1 MRAPVRA
8 TRFPLLVGDASGP
21 LLVENDSRPFGPR
34 GPTGRGRTVKKR
46 LLALLCFLVLCL
58 GMLPS
63 SALASESG
71 SYVALGDSI
80 SAGYGLGEGELSF
93 PEMLERDTEYELTD
107 FSSND
112 GVTSGDLLAT
122 LQDSEVAAAVRD
134 ADVIT
139 ITVGGND
146 LMNALYE
153 YLADAL
159 GGSMTAD
166 QIRDGLENGS
176 IKDPITLWALM
187 NSLSGF
193 PRSFHAEDALTTL
206 RTNLS
211 SALERI
217 KALNPDVTCIV
228 ANQYNPYGHMGEAA
242 EGIVQTFETGVQAL
256 NTTLAG
262 VAQDQGVI
270 VVDVYEAF
278 DASADNPCKAHF
290 TAIDDFNLDFHPNAL
305 GHKLIATEF
314 AKVFPVPV
322 QTYDVWVAGT
332 QVNENNAGNVLGD
345 GTVSYDPISNTLT
358 LNNATIDYQ
367 ENRDDNTKGAI
378 LFNGDLN
385 VELVGENVITS
396 VTSGIY
402 ANGAGNLVITG
413 GALTVDAVYY
423 GIGSANASRNVTIS
437 GVDLDVDVD
446 RRSTFIGVG
455 IQAGGQLLITD
466 GTVAEVTGT
475 GADTH
480 PVIGNGGLSIVDSE
494 VHAWVDAEGQYANSM
509 ILSDHDITIDNS
521 IVEATADDTY
531 DFGILA
537 GNDLIPSEGTI
548 TIKNNSQVTVS
559 AASGIALHTME
570 GDEGDVVIEDSKVV
584 ATSSGHYA
592 MYVNGDITISGAS
605 DVTVSSPYAAFAPDD
620 SITIDPKGGL
630 VDVWEGSSEE
640 NASKTADS
648 PLSQS
653 ATLEIAS
660 KYFHSAPHVHAFTER
675 VEDDAYL
682 ASMATCTDPAAY
694 YLSCECGAE
703 GTDTFSVGSA
713 LGHSW
718 GDWEVVTLASCTEP
732 GVEGR
737 MCASCGATES
747 REIAATGHDYV
758 DGVCTACGEKDPD
771 YVVPEEPEKS
781 DADIPATGDAS
792 AFASLVPALAGASA
806 LTAGVFARRR
816 RR

>member
-1 MRAPVRA
+1 M
-8 TRFPLLVGDASGP
+8 
-21 LLVENDSRPFGPR
+21 
-34 GPTGRGRTVKKR
+34 KKR

-80 SAGYGLGEGELSF
+80 SAGYGLNGELSF
-93 PEMLERDTEYELTD
+93 PKQLEQRTGYVLTD

-112 GVTSGDLLAT
+112 GVTSGDLLET
-122 LQDSEVAAAVRD
+122 LQDSKVAAAVRN

-153 YLADAL
+153 YLADAP
-159 GGSMTAD
+159 GVSMTAD
-166 QIRDGLENGS
+166 QIRDGLVNGT
-176 IKDPITLWALM
+176 IKDPLVLLTLM

-193 PRSFHAEDALTTL
+193 PGSSHAEDALKTL
-206 RTNLS
+206 STNLS
-211 SALERI
+211 SALAQI
-217 KALNPDVTCIV
+217 KVMNPDVTCII
-228 ANQYNPYGHMGEAA
+228 ANQYNPYGHIEGEAA
-242 EGIVQTFETGVQAL
+242 AGIVLTFETSVLDL

-262 VAQDQGVI
+262 VAQTQGVT
-270 VVDVYEAF
+270 VVDVYDAF
-278 DASADNPCKAHF
+278 HASTDNPCNADF
-290 TAIDDFNLDFHPNAL
+290 TAIGNFNLDFHPNAL
-305 GHKLIATEF
+305 GHQLIAAEF
-314 AKVFPVPV
+314 AKAFPDPV

-345 GTVSYDPISNTLT
+345 GTVSYDPDTQTLT
-358 LNNATIDYQ
+358 LNNAKINYQ

-378 LFNGDLN
+378 LFNGGLN
-385 VELVGENVITS
+385 VKLVGENVITS

-402 ANGAGNLVITG
+402 ANGAGDLVITG
-413 GALTVDAVYY
+413 DALTVDAVYY
-423 GIGSANASRNVTIS
+423 GIGSADASRNVTIS

-446 RRSTFIGVG
+446 RRSPFIGVG

-537 GNDLIPSEGTI
+537 GNDLIPSKGTI

-559 AASGIALHTME
+559 AASGIALYTMA
-570 GDEGDVVIEDSKVV
+570 GDVVIENSKVV
-584 ATSSGHYA
+584 ATSSGHNA
-592 MYVNGDITISGAS
+592 MHVNGDITISGAS

-630 VDVWEGSSEE
+630 VDVWEGSSRE
-640 NASKTADS
+640 NASKTSDS

-653 ATLEIAS
+653 VELEITS
-660 KYFHSAPHVHAFTER
+660 KYFHSEPHVHAFTER
-675 VEDDAYL
+675 VENDAYL
-682 ASMATCTDPAAY
+682 ASTATCTEPAAY
-694 YLSCECGAE
+694 YLSCECGTK
-703 GTDTFSVGSA
+703 GTDTFTVGSA
-713 LGHSW
+713 LGHAW
-718 GDWEVVTLASCTEP
+718 GEWEVVNAAACTAP
-732 GVEGR
+732 GVEER
-737 MCASCGATES
+737 TCASCGDVES

-758 DGVCTACGEKDPD
+758 DGVCTVCGEKDPD
-771 YVVPEEPEKS
+771 YVAPEDPEKS
-781 DADIPATGDAS
+781 DTTIPATGDAS
-792 AFASLVPALAGASA
+792 VLFSLVPALLGGSA
-806 LTAGVFARRR
+806 LAAGVVARRR
-816 RR
+816 R

>member
-1 MRAPVRA
+1 M
-8 TRFPLLVGDASGP
+8 L
-21 LLVENDSRPFGPR
+21 
-34 GPTGRGRTVKKR
+34 
-46 LLALLCFLVLCL
+46 LLCC
-58 GMLPS
+58 GMVPA
-63 SALASESG
+63 SASAAGTG

-80 SAGYGLGEGELSF
+80 SAGYGLEGGELSF
-93 PEMLERDTEYELTD
+93 PEMLERDTGYVLTD

-112 GVTSGDLLAT
+112 GVTSEDLLET
-122 LQDSEVAAAVRD
+122 LNKSEVIAAVQG

-153 YLADAL
+153 YLADAP
-159 GGSMTAD
+159 GVSMSAED
-166 QIRDGLENGS
+166 IRKGLENGT
-176 IKDPITLWALM
+176 IGTGTLMKLM
-187 NSLSGF
+187 MELGDF
-193 PRSFHAEDALTTL
+193 PASSQASAALTTL
-206 RTNLS
+206 GANLS
-211 SALERI
+211 RALAQI
-217 KALNPDVTCIV
+217 KGMNPDATCIV
-228 ANQYNPYGHMGEAA
+228 ANQYNPYGHINNPFAA
-242 EGIVQTFETGVQAL
+242 DIVSTFEEGVQAL

-262 VAQDQGVI
+262 VAQARGAT
-270 VVDVYEAF
+270 VVDVHGVFA
-278 DASADNPCKAHF
+278 ASSANPCNAYF
-290 TAIDDFNLDFHPNAL
+290 TGLNNFSLDFHPNAL
-305 GHKLIATEF
+305 GHQLIAE
-314 AKVFPVPV
+314 AVEQALPDPDPA

-332 QVNENNAGNVLGD
+332 QVSDDNAGDVLGD
-345 GTVSYDPISNTLT
+345 GKVSYDPTSKTLT
-358 LNNATIDYQ
+358 LNNATINYQ
-367 ENRDDNTKGAI
+367 ENQSDNTKGAI

-385 VELVGENVITS
+385 VKLVGKNVITS

-402 ANGAGNLVITG
+402 ANGAGDLVITG
-413 GALTVDAVYY
+413 DALTVDAVYY

-446 RRSTFIGVG
+446 RRSPFIGVG

-559 AASGIALHTME
+559 AASGIAVHTMA
-570 GDEGDVVIEDSKVV
+570 GDVVIEDSKVV
-584 ATSSGHYA
+584 ATSSGHNA

-620 SITIDPKGGL
+620 SITINPKGGL
-630 VDVWEGSSEE
+630 VDVWKGSSEE

-653 ATLEIAS
+653 TVLEISS
-660 KYFHSAPHVHAFTER
+660 KYFHSAPHAHAFTER

-682 ASMATCTDPAAY
+682 ASMATCTDPATY
-694 YLSCECGAE
+694 YLSCECGVA
-703 GTDTFSVGSA
+703 GTDTFSAGSA

-718 GDWEVVTLASCTEP
+718 GDWEVVTPATCTEP

-737 MCASCGATES
+737 ACASCGATES
-747 REIAATGHDYV
+747 REIAATGHDFV
-758 DGVCTACGEKDPD
+758 DGACAACGEKDPSFVTPD
-771 YVVPEEPEKS
+771 EPEKDEPKKS
-781 DADIPATGDAS
+781 DPVKDESALPSAGDAGS
-792 AFASLVPALAGASA
+792 LAALVPALAGASA
-806 LTAGVFARRR
+806 LATGIILRRR
-816 RR
+816 G

>member
-1 MRAPVRA
+1 M
-8 TRFPLLVGDASGP
+8 
-21 LLVENDSRPFGPR
+21 
-34 GPTGRGRTVKKR
+34 KKR

-80 SAGYGLGEGELSF
+80 SAGYGLKEGELSF
-93 PEMLERDTEYELTD
+93 PKMLERDTEYVLTD

-112 GVTSGDLLAT
+112 GVTSEDLLET
-122 LQDSEVAAAVRD
+122 LNKPEVIAAVQE

-146 LMNALYE
+146 LMDALYE
-153 YLADAL
+153 YLADAS
-159 GGSMTAD
+159 GSMTAD
-166 QIRDGLENGS
+166 QIREGLESGK
-176 IKDPITLWALM
+176 IDLLTLLGLMQQLEYFPTSSQASAAL
-187 NSLSGF
+187 
-193 PRSFHAEDALTTL
+193 ATL
-206 RTNLS
+206 LTNLS
-211 SALERI
+211 RALAQI
-217 KALNPDVTCIV
+217 KALNPDVTCII
-228 ANQYNPYGHMGEAA
+228 ANQYNPYGHIEGEAA
-242 EGIVQTFETGVQAL
+242 EGIVSTFETGVTRL
-256 NTTLAG
+256 NATISS
-262 VAQDQGVI
+262 VAQAQGVT
-270 VVDVYEAF
+270 VVDVHEAF
-278 DASADNPCKAHF
+278 AASSDNPCNARF
-290 TAIDDFNLDFHPNAL
+290 TGIDNNFNLDFHPNAL
-305 GHKLIATEF
+305 GHGLIADEF
-314 AKVFPVPV
+314 ANKFPKPV

-332 QVNENNAGNVLGD
+332 QVNENNAGNVLDD
-345 GTVSYDPISNTLT
+345 GTVSYDPDTQTLT

-367 ENRDDNTKGAI
+367 ENEGDNTKGAI

-385 VELVGENVITS
+385 VKLVGKNVITS

-402 ANGAGNLVITG
+402 ANGAGDLVITG
-413 GALTVDAVYY
+413 DALTVDAVYY

-446 RRSTFIGVG
+446 RRSPFIGVG

-537 GNDLIPSEGTI
+537 GNDLIPSKGTI

-559 AASGIALHTME
+559 AASGIALYTMV
-570 GDEGDVVIEDSKVV
+570 GDVVIEDSKVV
-584 ATSSGHYA
+584 ATSSGHNA

-630 VDVWEGSSEE
+630 VDVWEGSSRE
-640 NASKTADS
+640 NASKTSDS

-653 ATLEIAS
+653 VELEITS
-660 KYFHSAPHVHAFTER
+660 KYFHSEPHVHAFTER
-675 VEDDAYL
+675 VENDAYL
-682 ASMATCTDPAAY
+682 ASTATCTEPAAY
-694 YLSCECGAE
+694 YLSCECGAK
-703 GTDTFSVGSA
+703 GTDTFTVGSA

-718 GDWEVVTLASCTEP
+718 GEWEVVNAAACTAP
-732 GVEGR
+732 GVEER
-737 MCASCGATES
+737 ACASCGDVES

-758 DGVCTACGEKDPD
+758 DGVCTVCGEKDPD
-771 YVVPEEPEKS
+771 YVAPKEPEKS

-792 AFASLVPALAGASA
+792 ALFSLVPALLGGSA
-806 LTAGVFARRR
+806 LAAGVIARRR
-816 RR
+816 R

>member
-1 MRAPVRA
+1 M
-8 TRFPLLVGDASGP
+8 L
-21 LLVENDSRPFGPR
+21 
-34 GPTGRGRTVKKR
+34 
-46 LLALLCFLVLCL
+46 LLCC
-58 GMLPS
+58 GMVPA
-63 SALASESG
+63 SASAAGTG

-80 SAGYGLGEGELSF
+80 SAGYGLEGGELSF
-93 PEMLERDTEYELTD
+93 PEMLERDTGYVLTD

-112 GVTSGDLLAT
+112 GVTSEDLLET
-122 LQDSEVAAAVRD
+122 LNKAEVIAAVQG

-153 YLADAL
+153 YLADAP
-159 GGSMTAD
+159 GVSMSAED
-166 QIRDGLENGS
+166 IREGLENGT
-176 IKDPITLWALM
+176 IGTGTLMKLM
-187 NSLSGF
+187 MELGDF
-193 PRSFHAEDALTTL
+193 PASSQASAALTTL
-206 RTNLS
+206 GANLS
-211 SALERI
+211 SALAQI
-217 KALNPDVTCIV
+217 KVMNPDVTCII
-228 ANQYNPYGHMGEAA
+228 ANQYNPYWHIKEAA
-242 EGIVQTFETGVQAL
+242 AIGIVLTFETGVLDL
-256 NTTLAG
+256 NTTLAE
-262 VAQDQGVI
+262 VAQTQGVTA
-270 VVDVYEAF
+270 VDVYGAF
-278 DASADNPCKAHF
+278 HVSADNPCNADF

-305 GHKLIATEF
+305 GHQLIAAEF
-314 AKVFPVPV
+314 AKAFPDPV

-345 GTVSYDPISNTLT
+345 GKVSYDQISNTLT
-358 LNNATIDYQ
+358 LNNATINYQ
-367 ENRDDNTKGAI
+367 ENQSDNTKGAI

-402 ANGAGNLVITG
+402 ANGAGDLVITG
-413 GALTVDAVYY
+413 DALTVDAVYY

-446 RRSTFIGVG
+446 RRSPFIGVG

-559 AASGIALHTME
+559 AASGIAVHTMA
-570 GDEGDVVIEDSKVV
+570 GDVVIEDSKVV
-584 ATSSGHYA
+584 ATSSGHNA

-620 SITIDPKGGL
+620 SITINPKGGL
-630 VDVWEGSSEE
+630 VDVWKGSSEE

-660 KYFHSAPHVHAFTER
+660 KFFHSAPHAHAFTER

-682 ASMATCTDPAAY
+682 ASMATCTVPAAY
-694 YLSCECGAE
+694 YLSCECGAA
-703 GTDTFSVGSA
+703 GTDTFSAGSA
-713 LGHSW
+713 LGHGW
-718 GDWEVVTLASCTEP
+718 GDWEVVTPATCTEP

-737 MCASCGATES
+737 TCASCGATES
-747 REIAATGHDYV
+747 REIAATGHDFV
-758 DGVCTACGEKDPD
+758 DGACAVCGEKDPSFVTPD
-771 YVVPEEPEKS
+771 EPEKDEPKKS
-781 DADIPATGDAS
+781 DPVKDESALPAAGDAGS
-792 AFASLVPALAGASA
+792 LAALVPALAGASA
-806 LTAGVFARRR
+806 LATGILLRRR
-816 RR
+816 G

>member
-1 MRAPVRA
+1 MIRRII
-8 TRFPLLVGDASGP
+8 G
-21 LLVENDSRPFGPR
+21 
-34 GPTGRGRTVKKR
+34 
-46 LLALLCFLVLCL
+46 LLCMLLLCC
-58 GMLPS
+58 GMVPA
-63 SALASESG
+63 SASAAGTG

-80 SAGYGLGEGELSF
+80 SAGYGLSEGELSF
-93 PEMLERDTEYELTD
+93 PERLAQSTRYALAD
-107 FSSND
+107 FSSSD
-112 GVTSGDLLAT
+112 GVTSQALLET
-122 LQDSEVAAAVRD
+122 LSQPEVADAVKN

-153 YLADAL
+153 YLAEAS
-159 GGSMTAD
+159 GTMTAD
-166 QIRDGLENGS
+166 EIREGLENGS
-176 IKDPITLWALM
+176 FDMFTLMGLM
-187 NSLSGF
+187 QQLDGF
-193 PRSFHAEDALTTL
+193 PISSQASAALTAL
-206 RTNLS
+206 GANLS
-211 SALERI
+211 RALAQI
-217 KALNPDVTCIV
+217 KGMNPDAACIV
-228 ANQYNPYGHMGEAA
+228 ANQYNPYGHINSPFAA
-242 EGIVQTFETGVQAL
+242 DIVSTFEVGVQAL
-256 NTTLAG
+256 NTTLEG
-262 VAQDQGVI
+262 VAQAQGAT
-270 VVDVYEAF
+270 VVDVHGAF
-278 DASADNPCKAHF
+278 AASSANPCNAYF
-290 TAIDDFNLDFHPNAL
+290 MGLDDFSLDFHPNAL
-305 GHKLIATEF
+305 GHQLIAAEF
-314 AKVFPVPV
+314 AKAFPDPV

-345 GTVSYDPISNTLT
+345 GKVSYDQISNTLT
-358 LNNATIDYQ
+358 LNNARIDYQ
-367 ENRDDNTKGAI
+367 ENQSDNTKGAI

-402 ANGAGNLVITG
+402 ANGAGDLVITG
-413 GALTVDAVYY
+413 DALTVDAVYY

-446 RRSTFIGVG
+446 RRSPFIGVG

-559 AASGIALHTME
+559 AASGIAVHTMA
-570 GDEGDVVIEDSKVV
+570 GDVVIEDSKVV
-584 ATSSGHYA
+584 ATSSGHNA

-620 SITIDPKGGL
+620 SITINPKGGL
-630 VDVWEGSSEE
+630 VDVWKGSSEE

-653 ATLEIAS
+653 TVLEISS

-675 VEDDAYL
+675 VEDDAHL
-682 ASMATCTDPAAY
+682 ASMATCTVPAAY
-694 YLSCECGAE
+694 YLSCECGAA
-703 GTDTFSVGSA
+703 GTDTFSAGSA

-718 GDWEVVTLASCTEP
+718 GDWEVVTPAACTEP

-737 MCASCGATES
+737 ACASCGATES
-747 REIAATGHDYV
+747 REIAATGHDFV
-758 DGVCTACGEKDPD
+758 DGACAACGEKDPSFVTPD
-771 YVVPEEPEKS
+771 EPEKDEPKKS
-781 DADIPATGDAS
+781 DPVKDESALPAAGDAGS
-792 AFASLVPALAGASA
+792 LAALVPALAGASA
-806 LTAGVFARRR
+806 LATGILLRRR
-816 RR
+816 G

>member
-1 MRAPVRA
+1 MIRRII
-8 TRFPLLVGDASGP
+8 G
-21 LLVENDSRPFGPR
+21 
-34 GPTGRGRTVKKR
+34 
-46 LLALLCFLVLCL
+46 LLCMLLLCC
-58 GMLPS
+58 GMVPA
-63 SALASESG
+63 SASAAGTG

-80 SAGYGLGEGELSF
+80 SAGYGLSEGEPSF
-93 PEMLERDTEYELTD
+93 PERLAQSTGYALAD
-107 FSSND
+107 FSSSE
-112 GVTSGDLLAT
+112 GVTSQALLET
-122 LQDSEVAAAVRD
+122 LSQPEVADAVKS

-153 YLADAL
+153 YLAEAS
-159 GGSMTAD
+159 GTMAAD
-166 QIRDGLENGS
+166 EIREGLENGS
-176 IKDPITLWALM
+176 FDVFTLMGLM
-187 NSLSGF
+187 QQLNGF
-193 PRSFHAEDALTTL
+193 PISSQASAALTTL

-211 SALERI
+211 RALEQI
-217 KALNPDVTCIV
+217 KGMNPDATCIV
-228 ANQYNPYGHMGEAA
+228 ANQYNPYGHINNPFAA
-242 EGIVQTFETGVQAL
+242 DIVSTFEVGVQAL

-262 VAQDQGVI
+262 VAQARGAT
-270 VVDVYEAF
+270 VVDVHGIFA
-278 DASADNPCKAHF
+278 ASSTNPCNAYF
-290 TAIDDFNLDFHPNAL
+290 TGLDDFSLDFHPNAL
-305 GHKLIATEF
+305 GHQLIAE
-314 AKVFPVPV
+314 AVEQALPKPDPA

-332 QVNENNAGNVLGD
+332 QVSDDNAGDVLGD
-345 GTVSYDPISNTLT
+345 GTVSYDPASNTLT
-358 LNNATIDYQ
+358 LNNAIIDYQ
-367 ENRDDNTKGAI
+367 ENQDDNTKGAI

-385 VELVGENVITS
+385 VKLVGKNVITS

-402 ANGAGNLVITG
+402 ANGAGDLVITG
-413 GALTVDAVYY
+413 DALTVDAVYY

-446 RRSTFIGVG
+446 RRSPFIGVG

-480 PVIGNGGLSIVDSE
+480 PVIGNGGVSIVDSE

-521 IVEATADDTY
+521 IVEAIADDTY

-559 AASGIALHTME
+559 AASGIAVHTMV
-570 GDEGDVVIEDSKVV
+570 GDVVIEDSEVV
-584 ATSSGHYA
+584 ATSSGHNA

-640 NASKTADS
+640 NASKMADS

-660 KYFHSAPHVHAFTER
+660 KFFHSAPHVHAFTER

-694 YLSCECGAE
+694 YLSCECGAA
-703 GTDTFSVGSA
+703 GTDTFSAGSA

-718 GDWEVVTLASCTEP
+718 GEWEVVTPATCTEP

-737 MCASCGATES
+737 TCASCGATES
-747 REIAATGHDYV
+747 REIAATGHDFV
-758 DGVCTACGEKDPD
+758 DGACAACGEKDPSFVIPD
-771 YVVPEEPEKS
+771 EPKKDEPKKS
-781 DADIPATGDAS
+781 DPVKDESALPAAGDAGS
-792 AFASLVPALAGASA
+792 LAALVPALAGASA
-806 LTAGVFARRR
+806 LATGILLRRR
-816 RR
+816 G

>member
-1 MRAPVRA
+1 M
-8 TRFPLLVGDASGP
+8 L
-21 LLVENDSRPFGPR
+21 
-34 GPTGRGRTVKKR
+34 
-46 LLALLCFLVLCL
+46 LLCC
-58 GMLPS
+58 GMVPA
-63 SALASESG
+63 SASAAGTG

-93 PEMLERDTEYELTD
+93 PEMLERDTGYVLTD

-112 GVTSGDLLAT
+112 GVTSEDLLET
-122 LQDSEVAAAVRD
+122 LNKSEVIAAVQD

-153 YLADAL
+153 YLAEAS
-159 GGSMTAD
+159 GTMTAD
-166 QIRDGLENGS
+166 EIREGLENGS
-176 IKDPITLWALM
+176 FDMFALM
-187 NSLSGF
+187 GLMQQLDGF
-193 PRSFHAEDALTTL
+193 PISSQASAALTAL
-206 RTNLS
+206 RANLS
-211 SALERI
+211 SALAQI
-217 KALNPDVTCIV
+217 KGMNPDATCIV
-228 ANQYNPYGHMGEAA
+228 ANQYNPYGHINNPFAA
-242 EGIVQTFETGVQAL
+242 DIVSTFEVGVQAL

-262 VAQDQGVI
+262 VAQTQGVI

-278 DASADNPCKAHF
+278 DDSSDNPCNAHF
-290 TAIDDFNLDFHPNAL
+290 TAIGDFDLDFHPNAL
-305 GHKLIATEF
+305 GHMLIATEF
-314 AKVFPVPV
+314 AKVFPVSV

-345 GTVSYDPISNTLT
+345 GKVSYDPTSNTLT
-358 LNNATIDYQ
+358 LNNARIDYQ
-367 ENRDDNTKGAI
+367 ENQSDNTKGAI

-402 ANGAGNLVITG
+402 ANGAGDLVITG
-413 GALTVDAVYY
+413 DALTVDAVYY

-446 RRSTFIGVG
+446 RRSPFIGVG

-480 PVIGNGGLSIVDSE
+480 PVIGNGGVSIVDSE

-521 IVEATADDTY
+521 IVEATAGDTY
-531 DFGILA
+531 NFGILA

-559 AASGIALHTME
+559 AASGIAVHTMV
-570 GDEGDVVIEDSKVV
+570 GDVVIEDSKVV
-584 ATSSGHYA
+584 ATSSGHNA

-660 KYFHSAPHVHAFTER
+660 KFFHSAPHAHAFTER

-694 YLSCECGAE
+694 YLSCECGAA
-703 GTDTFSVGSA
+703 GTDTFSAGGA

-718 GDWEVVTLASCTEP
+718 GDWEVVTPATCTEP

-737 MCASCGATES
+737 ACASCGATES
-747 REIAATGHDYV
+747 REIAATGHDFV
-758 DGVCTACGEKDPD
+758 DGACAVCGEKDPSFVTPD
-771 YVVPEEPEKS
+771 EPEKDEPKKS
-781 DADIPATGDAS
+781 DPVKDESALPAAGDAGS
-792 AFASLVPALAGASA
+792 LAALVPALAGASA
-806 LTAGVFARRR
+806 LATGIILRRR
-816 RR
+816 G

>member
-1 MRAPVRA
+1 MIRRII
-8 TRFPLLVGDASGP
+8 G
-21 LLVENDSRPFGPR
+21 
-34 GPTGRGRTVKKR
+34 
-46 LLALLCFLVLCL
+46 LLCMLLLCC
-58 GMLPS
+58 GMVPA
-63 SALASESG
+63 SASAAGTG

-80 SAGYGLGEGELSF
+80 SAGYGLSEGELSF
-93 PEMLERDTEYELTD
+93 PEMLERDTGYVLTD

-112 GVTSGDLLAT
+112 GVTSEDLLET
-122 LQDSEVAAAVRD
+122 LNKSEVIAAVRD

-153 YLADAL
+153 YLADVP
-159 GGSMTAD
+159 GVSMTAD
-166 QIRDGLENGS
+166 QIRDGLVNGT
-176 IKDPITLWALM
+176 IKDPLVLLTLM

-193 PRSFHAEDALTTL
+193 PSSSHAEDALKTL
-206 RTNLS
+206 STNLS
-211 SALERI
+211 SALAQI
-217 KALNPDVTCIV
+217 KVMNPDVTCII
-228 ANQYNPYGHMGEAA
+228 ASQYNPYWHIKEAA
-242 EGIVQTFETGVQAL
+242 AIGIVLTFETGVLDL
-256 NTTLAG
+256 NTTLAE
-262 VAQDQGVI
+262 VAQTQGVTA
-270 VVDVYEAF
+270 VDVYGAF
-278 DASADNPCKAHF
+278 HVSADNPCNAHF
-290 TAIDDFNLDFHPNAL
+290 TAIGDFNLDFHPNAL
-305 GHKLIATEF
+305 GLKLIATEF

-332 QVNENNAGNVLGD
+332 QVSDDNAGNVLGD
-345 GTVSYDPISNTLT
+345 GKVSYDPTSNTLK
-358 LNNATIDYQ
+358 LNNARIDYQ
-367 ENRDDNTKGAI
+367 ENQSDNTKGAI

-402 ANGAGNLVITG
+402 ANGAGDLVITG
-413 GALTVDAVYY
+413 DALTVDAVYY

-446 RRSTFIGVG
+446 RRSPFIGVG

-548 TIKNNSQVTVS
+548 TIKNNSQVTAS
-559 AASGIALHTME
+559 AASGIAVHTMA
-570 GDEGDVVIEDSKVV
+570 GDVVIEDSKVV
-584 ATSSGHYA
+584 ATSSGHNA

-648 PLSQS
+648 PLSQN

-660 KYFHSAPHVHAFTER
+660 KFFHSAPHAHAFTER
-675 VEDDAYL
+675 VEDDTYL

-694 YLSCECGAE
+694 YLSCECGAA
-703 GTDTFSVGSA
+703 GTDTFSAGGA

-718 GDWEVVTLASCTEP
+718 GDWEVVTLATCTEP

-737 MCASCGATES
+737 ACASCGATES
-747 REIAATGHDYV
+747 REIAATGHDFV
-758 DGVCTACGEKDPD
+758 DGACAACGEKDPSFVNPD
-771 YVVPEEPEKS
+771 ES
-781 DADIPATGDAS
+781 ALPAAGDAGS
-792 AFASLVPALAGASA
+792 LAALVPALAGASA
-806 LTAGVFARRR
+806 LATGILLRRR
-816 RR
+816 G

>member
-1 MRAPVRA
+1 M
-8 TRFPLLVGDASGP
+8 L
-21 LLVENDSRPFGPR
+21 
-34 GPTGRGRTVKKR
+34 
-46 LLALLCFLVLCL
+46 LLCC
-58 GMLPS
+58 GMVPA
-63 SALASESG
+63 SASAAGTG

-80 SAGYGLGEGELSF
+80 SAGYGLEGGELSF
-93 PEMLERDTEYELTD
+93 PEMLERDTGYVLTD

-112 GVTSGDLLAT
+112 GVTSEDLLET
-122 LQDSEVAAAVRD
+122 LNKSEVIAAVQG

-153 YLADAL
+153 YLADAP
-159 GGSMTAD
+159 GVSMSAED
-166 QIRDGLENGS
+166 IREGLENGT
-176 IKDPITLWALM
+176 IGTGTLMKLM
-187 NSLSGF
+187 MELGGF
-193 PRSFHAEDALTTL
+193 PASSQASAALATL
-206 RTNLS
+206 RANLS
-211 SALERI
+211 TALVRI
-217 KALNPDVTCIV
+217 KLMNPDVTCII
-228 ANQYNPYGHMGEAA
+228 ANQYNPYWHIKEEAA
-242 EGIVQTFETGVQAL
+242 INIVLTFETGVLHL
-256 NTTLAG
+256 NTTLAE
-262 VAQDQGVI
+262 VAQTQGVTA
-270 VVDVYEAF
+270 VNVYGAF
-278 DASADNPCKAHF
+278 HASTDNPCNADF
-290 TAIDDFNLDFHPNAL
+290 TAIDDFNLDFHPNAF
-305 GHKLIATEF
+305 GHGLIAAEF
-314 AKVFPVPV
+314 AKAFPDPV

-332 QVNENNAGNVLGD
+332 QVNENNAGDVLGND
-345 GTVSYDPISNTLT
+345 MVSYDPISNTLK
-358 LNNATIDYQ
+358 LNNAKIDYQ
-367 ENRDDNTKGAI
+367 ENQDDNTKGAI
-378 LFNGDLN
+378 LFSGDLN

-402 ANGAGNLVITG
+402 AGGPGNLVITG
-413 GALTVDAVYY
+413 DALTVDAVYY

-446 RRSTFIGVG
+446 RRSPFIGVG

-559 AASGIALHTME
+559 AASGIAVRTMV
-570 GDEGDVVIEDSKVV
+570 GDVVIEDSKVV
-584 ATSSGHYA
+584 ATSSGHNA

-620 SITIDPKGGL
+620 SVTIDPKGGL

-640 NASKTADS
+640 NAGKTADS
-648 PLSQS
+648 PLSQN

-660 KYFHSAPHVHAFTER
+660 KFFHSAPHAHAFTER
-675 VEDDAYL
+675 VEDDTYL

-694 YLSCECGAE
+694 YLSCECGAA
-703 GTDTFSVGSA
+703 GTDTFSAGSA

-718 GDWEVVTLASCTEP
+718 GDWEVVTPAACAEP

-737 MCASCGATES
+737 ACASCGATES
-747 REIAATGHDYV
+747 REIAATGHDFV
-758 DGVCTACGEKDPD
+758 DGACAACGEKDPSFVAPD
-771 YVVPEEPEKS
+771 ES
-781 DADIPATGDAS
+781 ALPAAGDAGS
-792 AFASLVPALAGASA
+792 LAALVPALAGASA
-806 LTAGVFARRR
+806 LATGILLRRR
-816 RR
+816 G

>member
-1 MRAPVRA
+1 M
-8 TRFPLLVGDASGP
+8 L
-21 LLVENDSRPFGPR
+21 
-34 GPTGRGRTVKKR
+34 
-46 LLALLCFLVLCL
+46 LLCC
-58 GMLPS
+58 GMVPA
-63 SALASESG
+63 SASAAGTG

-93 PEMLERDTEYELTD
+93 PERLAQSTGYALAD
-107 FSSND
+107 FSSSE
-112 GVTSGDLLAT
+112 GVTSQALLET
-122 LQDSEVAAAVRD
+122 LSQPEVADAVKN

-153 YLADAL
+153 YLAEAS
-159 GGSMTAD
+159 GTMTAD
-166 QIRDGLENGS
+166 EIREGLENGS
-176 IKDPITLWALM
+176 FDMFALM
-187 NSLSGF
+187 GLMQQLDGF
-193 PRSFHAEDALTTL
+193 PISSQASAALTAL
-206 RTNLS
+206 STNLS
-211 SALERI
+211 SALAQI
-217 KALNPDVTCIV
+217 KGMNPDAACIV
-228 ANQYNPYGHMGEAA
+228 ANQYNPYGHVNNPFAA
-242 EGIVQTFETGVQAL
+242 DIVSTFEVGVQAL

-262 VAQDQGVI
+262 VAQAQGAT
-270 VVDVYEAF
+270 VVDVHGAF
-278 DASADNPCKAHF
+278 AASSANPCKAYF
-290 TAIDDFNLDFHPNAL
+290 TGLDDFSLDFHPNAL
-305 GHKLIATEF
+305 GHQLIAE
-314 AKVFPVPV
+314 AVEQALPEPDPV

-332 QVNENNAGNVLGD
+332 QVSDDNADDVLGD
-345 GTVSYDPISNTLT
+345 GTVSYDPTSNTLT
-358 LNNATIDYQ
+358 LNNARIDYQ
-367 ENRDDNTKGAI
+367 ENQSDNTKGAI

-402 ANGAGNLVITG
+402 ANGAGDLVITG
-413 GALTVDAVYY
+413 DALTVDAVYY

-446 RRSTFIGVG
+446 RRSPFIGVG

-494 VHAWVDAEGQYANSM
+494 VHAWVNAEGQYANSM

-559 AASGIALHTME
+559 AASGIAVHTMA
-570 GDEGDVVIEDSKVV
+570 GDVVIEDSKVV
-584 ATSSGHYA
+584 ATSSGHNA

-648 PLSQS
+648 PLAQS
-653 ATLEIAS
+653 TVLEISS
-660 KYFHSAPHVHAFTER
+660 KYFHSAPHAHAFTER

-694 YLSCECGAE
+694 YLSCECGAA
-703 GTDTFSVGSA
+703 GTDTFSAGGA

-718 GDWEVVTLASCTEP
+718 GEWEVVTPATCTEP

-737 MCASCGATES
+737 ACASCGATES
-747 REIAATGHDYV
+747 REIAATGHDFV
-758 DGVCTACGEKDPD
+758 DGACAACGEKDPSFVTPD
-771 YVVPEEPEKS
+771 EPEKDEPKKS
-781 DADIPATGDAS
+781 DPVKDESALPAAGDAGS
-792 AFASLVPALAGASA
+792 LAALVPALAGASA
-806 LTAGVFARRR
+806 LATGIILRRR
-816 RR
+816 G